1 MFDELKA
8 RFLGLRR
15 KYGRLDRLQE
25 RYVEKAGVAFEDLDR
40 LGAEPASRF
49 VDDAPK
55 GLVGLA
61 IIGHGREA
69 KQGESVLDL
78 GAGVEADIADEAVR
92 DFCAHQGF
100 LEGAREEVV
109 AVEDCHLRPT
119 GALPFSS
126 DQRVGETRRLGDRR
140 SRPRWPLSGGS
151 DILGGLWPPSSVRRR
166 RWGRWSGSL
175 RRAGF

>member
-25 RYVEKAGVAFEDLDR
+25 RYVEKAGVPFEDLDR
-40 LGAEPASRF
+40 LGAEPAPRF

-61 IIGHGREA
+61 IVGHGREA

-78 GAGVEADIADEAVR
+78 GAGIEADVADEAVR
-92 DFCAHQGF
+92 DFRAHQGF
-100 LEGAREEVV
+100 LERSREEVV
-109 AVEDCHLRPT
+109 AVEDGQLRPT
-119 GALPFSS
+119 GAFPLF
-126 DQRVGETRRLGDRR
+126 GR
-140 SRPRWPLSGGS
+140 SA
-151 DILGGLWPPSSVRRR
+151 RRR
-166 RWGRWSGSL
+166 DRPPR
-175 RRAGF
+175 